1 MGARCVSDRMTLAL
15 YSSPF
20 SPSLGEGAVKMGQ
33 DGSSVSG
40 SWPHFRPGFLL
51 HVLHHPTI
59 GDIISK
65 NYLKNIWSKSP
76 EKWPW
81 KSERMMEDE
90 DETNG
95 LHVFLLFR
103 TFSGTFWPFGDG
115 SSCL

>member
-1 MGARCVSDRMTLAL
+1 LAPCSAR
-15 YSSPF
+15 F
-20 SPSLGEGAVKMGQ
+20 SES
-33 DGSSVSG
+33 
-40 SWPHFRPGFLL
+40 FLS

-81 KSERMMEDE
+81 KSIWENE

-95 LHVFLLFR
+95 LHVFGLL
-103 TFSGTFWPFGDG
+103 GMDQVAYEIH
-115 SSCL
+115 